1 MATLRFRITGS
12 SEARDQVIAR
22 LEGLDGIDR
31 IEEVAD
37 MMPAM
42 NDDDSSSAGLAE
54 NSTADVY
61 AFEIEVDGEEN
72 VDLIRR
78 VAEVEAREAGL
89 VLEIVEEF

>member
-1 MATLRFRITGS
+1 MAILRFRITGS
-12 SEARDQVIAR
+12 PDARDQVISQ
-22 LEGLDGIDR
+22 LEGIEQIER

-54 NSTADVY
+54 NTTADVY
-61 AFEIEVDGEEN
+61 AFEVEIEREDD
-72 VDLIRR
+72 VDLVRR
-78 VAEVEAREAGL
+78 VAEVEAREAGA